1 MTGALSLGSVRNLIC
16 ALVIYIDIDHD
27 LANPYLAFKGAKSQ
41 LFQL

>member
-16 ALVIYIDIDHD
+16 PLVIYIDID